1 MTECRPPEPVK
12 PADLKARPR
21 KVRFGWSARG
31 EWVLLVGLIIIFVV
45 TGFIPAWRHLNSDF
59 PNYYLIARLYRAKYP
74 MERAYEWIWLQREKD
89 HQGID
94 QQLVSFIPST
104 LPSAL
109 MVLPFSSLSPLKA
122 KRCWLLVNLAF
133 LALTAIV
140 LSAATTLKARRIL
153 LLTFLAV
160 IPLRHS
166 FLYGQMHIL
175 VLLLLAF
182 AMLLYFKDYIFLGG
196 LILAAAATLK
206 IYPALFLIL
215 FIFKRQWRAV
225 FGLTVGLSSAA
236 MISLYLFGRDACLFY
251 VQEILPRALRGET
264 IDPYNVGWNS
274 LSALLRRLFIAEPEL
289 NPLPV
294 VHAPILFAFLHPL
307 IHGFFLVAFLWA
319 IGSKL
324 HEGGRG
330 KIEWASFLFLLL
342 LLSSQP
348 GPYHFVALILT
359 AALVVDFLLAHQQR
373 IKAVAVV
380 ATYALVCGPLLR
392 LPGIP
397 ETGWSNLLF
406 FSRFAWMLLLAGL
419 LLWILIELS
428 PESLSSRFNLG
439 TALIAASVLVVLV
452 MAGFI
457 SNVRHLKGQFDNYQ
471 SRVVTVEN
479 SALATDPAVTADGLL
494 FTALVPKSL
503 PSVPN
508 TYSVYALRQG
518 SVSSLTAGLD
528 WFHPTSGGDTTR
540 AWAELATSGGSRVV
554 RFAPAFRSDST
565 GGAMVEA
572 ANAEQPVASPDG
584 NLLAFIREVKGRN
597 SLWIRQIST
606 PVAGTIGERQI
617 ADSLY
622 DVREAA
628 FFPDHR
634 IAFSSR
640 REGRFRLYEVDPVS
654 EVIDEMSVPTCSA
667 RYPAISP
674 DGGRLAFSCGQR
686 GAWQIHVMELR
697 TGEQVQL
704 TKGDCNSVSP
714 VWTLD
719 SKSLIYAT
727 DCGRGLG
734 LTALA
739 RLNVVR

>member
-1 MTECRPPEPVK
+1 
-12 PADLKARPR
+12 
-21 KVRFGWSARG
+21 
-31 EWVLLVGLIIIFVV
+31 
-45 TGFIPAWRHLNSDF
+45 
-59 PNYYLIARLYRAKYP
+59 
-74 MERAYEWIWLQREKD
+74 
-89 HQGID
+89 
-94 QQLVSFIPST
+94 
-104 LPSAL
+104 
-109 MVLPFSSLSPLKA
+109 
-122 KRCWLLVNLAF
+122 
-133 LALTAIV
+133 
-140 LSAATTLKARRIL
+140 
-153 LLTFLAV
+153 
-160 IPLRHS
+160 
-166 FLYGQMHIL
+166 
-175 VLLLLAF
+175 
-182 AMLLYFKDYIFLGG
+182 
-196 LILAAAATLK
+196 
-206 IYPALFLIL
+206 
-215 FIFKRQWRAV
+215 
-225 FGLTVGLSSAA
+225 
-236 MISLYLFGRDACLFY
+236 
-251 VQEILPRALRGET
+251 
-264 IDPYNVGWNS
+264 
-274 LSALLRRLFIAEPEL
+274 
-289 NPLPV
+289 
-294 VHAPILFAFLHPL
+294 
-307 IHGFFLVAFLWA
+307 
-319 IGSKL
+319 
-324 HEGGRG
+324 
-330 KIEWASFLFLLL
+330 
-342 LLSSQP
+342 
-348 GPYHFVALILT
+348 
-359 AALVVDFLLAHQQR
+359 
-373 IKAVAVV
+373 
-380 ATYALVCGPLLR
+380 
-392 LPGIP
+392 
-397 ETGWSNLLF
+397 
-406 FSRFAWMLLLAGL
+406 MLLLAGL

-428 PESLSSRFNLG
+428 PESLSGRFNLG
-439 TALIAASVLVVLV
+439 TALITASVLVALV

-471 SRVVTVEN
+471 SRVVTVAD
-479 SALATDPAVTADGLL
+479 SALATDPVVTADGLL

-508 TYSVYALRQG
+508 TYSVYTLRQG

-528 WFHPTSGGDTTR
+528 WFHPTGGEDTTR
-540 AWAELATSGGSRVV
+540 AWAELATSGGSRVM
-554 RFAPAFRSDST
+554 RLAPASPPNST
-565 GGAMVEA
+565 DGAMVEA
-572 ANAEQPVASPDG
+572 ADAEQPVASPDG
-584 NLLAFIREVKGRN
+584 KLLAFIREVKGRN

-622 DVREAA
+622 DVREAV

>member
-1 MTECRPPEPVK
+1 MAPEGP
-12 PADLKARPR
+12 
-21 KVRFGWSARG
+21 RFGWSTRAEG
-31 EWVLLVGLIIIFVV
+31 VLLVVLIIIFAV

-89 HQGID
+89 HRGID
-94 QQLVSFIPST
+94 QPLVSFTPST

-109 MVLPFSSLSPLKA
+109 MVLPWSSLSPLNA
-122 KRCWLLVNLAF
+122 KRWWLLVNLAF

-140 LSAATTLKARRIL
+140 LGALTTLKARRNL
-153 LLTFLAV
+153 LLMFLAV
-160 IPLRHS
+160 IPLRDS
-166 FLYGQMHIL
+166 FLYGQLHIL

-182 AMLLYFKDYIFLGG
+182 ATLLYFKDFFFLSGM
-196 LILAAAATLK
+196 ILAAAATLK

-215 FIFKRQWRAV
+215 FIFKRQWRALV
-225 FGLTVGLSSAA
+225 GLMVGLSSAA
-236 MISLYLFGRDACLFY
+236 MISIYLFGRDACLFY
-251 VQEILPRALRGET
+251 IQEILPRALRGET
-264 IDPYNVGWNS
+264 IDPYSVGWNS

-289 NPLPV
+289 NPSPV
-294 VHAPILFAFLHPL
+294 VHSPVLYAFLHPL
-307 IHGFFLVAFLWA
+307 IHGFILVAFLWA

-324 HEGGRG
+324 HESGRE
-330 KIEWASFLFLLL
+330 KMEWASFLFLLL

-359 AALVVDFLLAHQQR
+359 AALVVDYLLAHQQR

-380 ATYALVCGPLLR
+380 AMYALVCGPLLR
-392 LPGIP
+392 LPGIH
-397 ETGWSNLLF
+397 ERGWSNLLF

-428 PESLSSRFNLG
+428 PESLSSRFNVG
-439 TALIAASVLVVLV
+439 TALIAASVLAALVV
-452 MAGFI
+452 ASFI

-471 SRVVTVEN
+471 SRMVTVAD
-479 SALATDPAVTADGLL
+479 SALATDPVVTTNGLL
-494 FTALVPKSL
+494 FTALVPKWPS
-503 PSVPN
+503 SVPN
-508 TYSVYALRQG
+508 TYSVYALREG
-518 SVSSLTAGLD
+518 SVTTLTAGRD
-528 WFHPTSGGDTTR
+528 WFHPTVGADNTH
-540 AWAELATSGGSRVV
+540 AWAELATSSGSRVMG
-554 RFAPAFRSDST
+554 FAPASPPNST
-565 GGAMVEA
+565 DGAMAEA
-572 ANAEQPVASPDG
+572 EDAEQPVASPDG
-584 NLLAFIREVKGRN
+584 RLLAFIREVKGRN

-640 REGRFRLYEVDPVS
+640 RDGRFRLYEVDPVS
-654 EVIDEMSVPTCSA
+654 EAVKEMSVPTCSA

-674 DGGRLAFSCGQR
+674 DGEWLAFSCGQR
-686 GAWQIHVMELR
+686 GAWQIHVMNLHTR
-697 TGEQVQL
+697 EQVQL
-704 TKGDCNSVSP
+704 TKADCNSVTP

-719 SKSLIYAT
+719 SKNLIYAT

-739 RLNVVR
+739 GLTVVQ